1 MLIELREQFERFVN
15 ILLVF
20 GFNGAKYDLNFIMSW
35 LTPLHANEKE
45 FELSVNKISNQ
56 FVFFKFGNIHYLY
69 NMKFLG
75 ATSYDVFLEAYK
87 TRETKNFFPFSV
99 ICYCRK
105 TQASV
110 TSHIWLFSRRFCNDN
125 PQ

>member
-45 FELSVNKISNQ
+45 FELSVNIISNQ
-56 FVFFKFGNIHYLY
+56 FVFFFKFGNIQYLY
-69 NMKFLG
+69 NMKFPG

-87 TRETKNFFPFSV
+87 TKETKNSSPF
-99 ICYCRK
+99 
-105 TQASV
+105 Q
-110 TSHIWLFSRRFCNDN
+110 
-125 PQ
+125 